1 MARSLEK
8 IMTRTIGS
16 LSTADL
22 YTDVRVTTADGQDFG
37 GLLTHVEHHAPR
49 NSAPGSPVMIPAF
62 SRITVRGVDGS
73 EEFDSG
79 TKVTVSAP
87 RFLGGAPV
95 DQAPFFSQ
103 ALSDSIADEQ
113 GGSGFALDN
122 DEPDTVPRRLSI
134 TPTSYWFP
142 SPEVQAARDR
152 ARADA
157 DAVRGKWAAAR
168 LADREA
174 GATVTIARSAL
185 AALLPGIRALPREPM
200 MPENGEEP
208 YFTCYVCETCGF
220 SGRDGVRTPPP
231 TCQICGGGVQIS
243 EWN

>member
-1 MARSLEK
+1 
-8 IMTRTIGS
+8 MTRTIGS

-22 YTDVRVTTADGQDFG
+22 YKEVCVTTDNGQDFG
-37 GLLTHVEHHAPR
+37 GLLTHVEHYASR
-49 NSAPGSPVMIPAF
+49 NIRLGSPEMTPAF

-79 TKVTVSAP
+79 TVVTISTP

-113 GGSGFALDN
+113 GGSGFRLDD
-122 DEPDTVPRRLSI
+122 DEVATAPRRFTT
-134 TPTSYWFP
+134 TPNSYWFP

-157 DAVRGKWAAAR
+157 DAVRGQWAAAR

-185 AALLPGIRALPREPM
+185 AALLPGTRALPRELM
-200 MPENGEEP
+200 MPVNGEDP